1 MANILTTRRRLLQGA
16 GLGAAVLAAPAIVRA
31 GPAPMNFAFFV
42 STSPFMICPTSEM
55 VVEMESEVFAHE
67 EARSRA
73 SVKRRCYMTF
83 GQKM

>member
-1 MANILTTRRRLLQGA
+1 
-16 GLGAAVLAAPAIVRA
+16 
-31 GPAPMNFAFFV
+31 
-42 STSPFMICPTSEM
+42 M

-83 GQKM
+83 GQKMYCVFKMLTIQYLR